1 MERTTYINKLTRIR
15 NALRQS
21 TLSKEQCDTIL
32 DETVDKLLNPFY
44 EKGEAERIEK
54 IMKDSNPFWKWDSVK
69 QYISIITTILL
80 YLKIGNVAII
90 TVIALSPALTDLVKM
105 MVKKPFSYDIYLKL
119 ATTIIS
125 ILGKSS
131 VFGIPMIKI
140 KSEGRRKKSRR
151 ISKRR
156 LHD

>member
-21 TLSKEQCDTIL
+21 NLSKEQCDMIL

-44 EKGEAERIEK
+44 ENGEAKRIEQ

-140 KSEGRRKKSRR
+140 KSEGRRKKFRR